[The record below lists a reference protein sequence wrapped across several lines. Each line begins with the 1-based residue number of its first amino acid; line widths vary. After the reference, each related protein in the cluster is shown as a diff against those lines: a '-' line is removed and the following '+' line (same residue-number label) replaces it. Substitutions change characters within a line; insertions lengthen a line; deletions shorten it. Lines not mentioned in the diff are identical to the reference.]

1 MKPEE
6 YLAQA
11 EKQIVPI
18 TEQIITW
25 AKDPDTYY
33 QLAIAAAAIA
43 IAYVVTLTIKLGIK
57 EFQKPKRAHRETSVR
72 VLFYNLSKVIF
83 PGLSIFALIFATQ
96 ISGELI
102 NNSEIVSALRRL
114 SIVWLLWAFINA
126 FVSNTLIK
134 MIGIWF
140 LMPAALLQLFG
151 WFEPV
156 TGTLEEYGF
165 ELGKVEITAYTFVKA
180 IFFVSIIFWLG
191 KLISNAGEEYIRRNK
206 SLTRATKEL
215 LIKLFD
221 VVLYAV
227 LFMTTL
233 NLIGIDLTALAVFSG
248 ALGVGLGFGLQKIAS
263 NFISGIILLSE
274 RSININNLIEMDD
287 GVFGYVRK
295 LGARASVVETFDG
308 KEVMVPNEDFITS
321 RVANLTHTTTKGR
334 VDITVGVSYGT
345 DLRLAYDLIKK
356 AADEYE
362 SAVHDDDENAPQ
374 VYLRDFATSS
384 VDFLLTFWLE
394 DVSKGR
400 WRAKSDVMFTI
411 WESFEENNIE
421 IPFPQRDIHLRSG
434 FKELMPEEKSAQQDP
449 KTTENTAKE
458 QAKA

>member
-6 YLAQA
+6 YIQEA
-11 EKQIVPI
+11 EEKIVPL
-18 TEQIITW
+18 TEQFLTW
-25 AKDPDTYY
+25 AQNPDIYY
-33 QLAIAAAAIA
+33 QLAIAAGAIT
-43 IAYVVTLTIKLGIK
+43 IAYVFTFLIKAGVK
-57 EFQKPKRAHRETSVR
+57 ELQKPKRSHRKTSLR
-72 VLFYNLSKVIF
+72 WLLYSLSRIIF
-83 PGLSIFALIFATQ
+83 PAISIFSLIFATQ
-96 ISGELI
+96 LAE
-102 NNSEIVSALRRL
+102 EIVQQTETIDAIQRL
-114 SIVWLLWAFINA
+114 SIVWLLWACINA
-126 FVSNTLIK
+126 FVSNTLIRT
-134 MIGIWF
+134 IGLWMV
-140 LMPAALLQLFG
+140 LPAALLQLFG

-156 TGTLEEYGF
+156 TNLLESYGF
-165 ELGKVEITAYTFVKA
+165 TLGKVEITAYTFVKA
-180 IFFVSIIFWLG
+180 IFFVSIIIWLG
-191 KLISNAGEEYIRRNK
+191 KLISNAGEEYIRRNR

-248 ALGVGLGFGLQKIAS
+248 ALGVGLGFGLQKVAS

-334 VDITVGVSYGT
+334 VGITVGVSYGT
-345 DLRLAYDLIKK
+345 DLRLAYDLIKTV
-356 AADEYE
+356 ADDYE
-362 SAVHDDDENAPQ
+362 SAVHDDEELSPQ
-374 VYLRDFATSS
+374 VYLRDFGSSS

-400 WRAKSDVMFTI
+400 WRAKSDVMFAI
-411 WESFEENNIE
+411 WDAFKENDIE
-421 IPFPQRDIHLRSG
+421 IPFPQRDLHLRSG
-434 FKELMPEEKSAQQDP
+434 FDQLEVKQPSNLSDDATSEDKESA
-449 KTTENTAKE
+449 
-458 QAKA
+458 